1 MPRTAVED
9 SNRLSLRIR
18 ADEKSLLMRAVAL
31 KRTDLTDFVLSHA
44 LRAAQEVIE
53 QAEQVKLSE
62 RDSLRLLSLLENP
75 PAPNRKLRAAARSMP
90 KFQ

>member
-1 MPRTAVED
+1 MPRAAVED
-9 SNRLSLRIR
+9 SNRLSLRVR

-44 LRAAQEVIE
+44 LRAAKDVIE
-53 QAEQVKLSE
+53 QAEQMKISE
-62 RDSLRLLSLLENP
+62 RDSLRLLDLLENP
-75 PAPNRKLRAAARSMP
+75 PAPNRKLAAAARLMP

>member
-1 MPRTAVED
+1 MPRTAVEE

-44 LRAAQEVIE
+44 LRAAQDVIE
-53 QAEQVKLSE
+53 QAEQMKLSE
-62 RDSLRLLSLLENP
+62 RDSLRLLGLLENP
-75 PAPNRKLRAAARSMP
+75 PSPNRKLAAVARSMP
-90 KFQ
+90 KLQ

>member
-31 KRTDLTDFVLSHA
+31 KRTDLTDFVLSNA
-44 LRAAQEVIE
+44 LRAAQDVIE
-53 QAEQVKLSE
+53 QAEQMKLSE
-62 RDSLRLLSLLENP
+62 RDSLRLLDLLENP
-75 PAPNRKLRAAARSMP
+75 PAPNRKLAAAARSMP
-90 KFQ
+90 KYQ

>member
-62 RDSLRLLSLLENP
+62 RDSLRLLGLLENP
-75 PAPNRKLRAAARSMP
+75 PAPNRKLRAAARSIP
-90 KFQ
+90 KLQ

>member
-1 MPRTAVED
+1 MPRTAIED

-44 LRAAQEVIE
+44 LRAARDVVE
-53 QAEQVKLSE
+53 QADQMKLSE
-62 RDSLRLLSLLENP
+62 RDSLRILNLLEHP
-75 PAPNRKLRAAARSMP
+75 PAPNRKLAAAARSLP
-90 KFQ
+90 RLR

>member
-44 LRAAQEVIE
+44 LRAAQDVIE
-53 QAEQVKLSE
+53 QAEQMKLSE
-62 RDSLRLLSLLENP
+62 RDSLRLLDLLENP
-75 PAPNRKLRAAARSMP
+75 PAPNRKLTAAARLLP
-90 KFQ
+90 KLQ